1 MATFITQVDRM
12 QVNYEQV
19 FVYTLNVS
27 FNGIQG
33 NIQSAKIKVF
43 VPNTIQYTLDD
54 VQAPVKGVLQEA
66 VEGGTKV
73 IFDFGAIV
81 DLGIAARL
89 SMGCQFKL
97 STLSGAIYS
106 SAPELWINNSLY
118 LIANVSAVT
127 LNVQPQFEME
137 SVILLPTVA
146 PAPGGQIYY
155 RFELVNLG
163 DKGGEVEN
171 VVITCPMPTG
181 LTLDDTFPVK
191 GKDVSS
197 APFQDTSA
205 DGIEGVIVNNQL
217 TFTIPRYR
225 GTNYQVMYRVLLSPT
240 LLVGTELVTII
251 NWTAHEIEQLSDTH
265 KITLAAPIYTVTIS
279 KYGPDYSM
287 PNQPISYELY
297 LVNDG
302 NQPLIN
308 VNIIDELPTEVEYNQ
323 FQTGTFYYGIIDCHI
338 NGQYTIAY
346 TTLKGLSG
354 ILGPYSTEINNTV
367 RINTFITSGD
377 AIETLSWQLA
387 ALGIGVRQQIPPQ
400 INGVVKSDV
409 AVGTSIFNHFYLSWV
424 TAGGTQSRVSNQTT
438 IVNDFCVLQPEFS
451 QVSPNTSLIPGRIVR
466 YRMQVN
472 CRRSRLN
479 NPIIALLLP
488 ATLEYVGN
496 TTVSYADYFPNEN
509 TPRTPPV
516 TVIPNFKNT
525 GLTLVKFTYSGRY
538 SFDFSQKFMITIE
551 LDVKVKIGAIG
562 LLTVNFLLNNV
573 PNTGII
579 PSGVDIYRDRNDIAQ
594 TGNNNQLYAQSA
606 SVSNEILFF
615 AGTASDKK
623 VKGALDTVYV
633 EEPLVG
639 HTAEGGLIEYLLTI
653 SNIGN
658 TDLLSVEVVDILP
671 HIGDTGVI
679 EVEEARLSEFVFYNI
694 NEIAATIAPLD
705 IGQIEPVILVEYSKS
720 YDPARFDK
728 AFKMIGTVDDW
739 TTQLPPVATD
749 LAAFKVSTGN
759 IILKPNQTLTV
770 KVQGI
775 TPVGVLPEK
784 IAWNSF
790 AARVSYKDFNGSRQ
804 YLLAVEPEKVGVEV
818 VNLPPGVGQIGGL
831 VWIDTNRDGMHV
843 LGEAG
848 VNDIPVVLYNEEG
861 RSIQATFTT
870 PSASGVDGYYLF
882 NNLPYGNYYVRF
894 IINEP
899 EYRFTLMQPQAQN
912 GSKVDPKTGL
922 SPLIRINDLTPRDT
936 LIYAGIIERNM
947 EERVDVALL
956 INNEAHKI
964 MKNVLYNQLLLS
976 MKLEE
981 SISLFV

>member
-1 MATFITQVDRM
+1 
-12 QVNYEQV
+12 
-19 FVYTLNVS
+19 
-27 FNGIQG
+27 
-33 NIQSAKIKVF
+33 
-43 VPNTIQYTLDD
+43 
-54 VQAPVKGVLQEA
+54 
-66 VEGGTKV
+66 
-73 IFDFGAIV
+73 
-81 DLGIAARL
+81 
-89 SMGCQFKL
+89 
-97 STLSGAIYS
+97 
-106 SAPELWINNSLY
+106 
-118 LIANVSAVT
+118 
-127 LNVQPQFEME
+127 
-137 SVILLPTVA
+137 
-146 PAPGGQIYY
+146 
-155 RFELVNLG
+155 
-163 DKGGEVEN
+163 
-171 VVITCPMPTG
+171 
-181 LTLDDTFPVK
+181 
-191 GKDVSS
+191 
-197 APFQDTSA
+197 
-205 DGIEGVIVNNQL
+205 QL

-367 RINTFITSGD
+367 RTNTFITSGD
-377 AIETLSWQLA
+377 TIETLSWQLA

-573 PNTGII
+573 SNTGII

-671 HIGDTGVI
+671 HIGD
-679 EVEEARLSEFVFYNI
+679 SN
-694 NEIAATIAPLD
+694 D
-705 IGQIEPVILVEYSKS
+705 C
-720 YDPARFDK
+720 
-728 AFKMIGTVDDW
+728 
-739 TTQLPPVATD
+739 TTRYRPNRASN
-749 LAAFKVSTGN
+749 FGG
-759 IILKPNQTLTV
+759 ILK
-770 KVQGI
+770 
-775 TPVGVLPEK
+775 
-784 IAWNSF
+784 
-790 AARVSYKDFNGSRQ
+790 
-804 YLLAVEPEKVGVEV
+804 
-818 VNLPPGVGQIGGL
+818 
-831 VWIDTNRDGMHV
+831 
-843 LGEAG
+843 
-848 VNDIPVVLYNEEG
+848 
-861 RSIQATFTT
+861 
-870 PSASGVDGYYLF
+870 
-882 NNLPYGNYYVRF
+882 
-894 IINEP
+894 
-899 EYRFTLMQPQAQN
+899 
-912 GSKVDPKTGL
+912 
-922 SPLIRINDLTPRDT
+922 
-936 LIYAGIIERNM
+936 
-947 EERVDVALL
+947 
-956 INNEAHKI
+956 
-964 MKNVLYNQLLLS
+964 
-976 MKLEE
+976 KL
-981 SISLFV
+981 